1 MIKFCLHFFLLIGFV
16 FPCANTEEIVM
27 ILESLDEENAC
38 YEFYSLLVTE
48 ISFSTDR
55 HFFGLHCEQL
65 ETDIENLP
73 HGFFPE
79 SDGF

>member
-38 YEFYSLLVTE
+38 YEFHSQLVIE
-48 ISFSTDR
+48 NAFSTDR
-55 HFFGLHCEQL
+55 HFSRPHCEQL
-65 ETDIENLP
+65 ETDIKNPL
-73 HGFFPE
+73 HGFPP
-79 SDGF
+79 